1 MGSPN
6 HGAKTL
12 KEILEFNER
21 QIRAIE
27 LNNLEACNSNSL
39 EDFVKE
45 VADQKRRMRETPSS
59 NGKTNKRVKNRFQ
72 KSVTELKKEKM
83 MLEKEIL
90 VEN

>member
-1 MGSPN
+1 M
-6 HGAKTL
+6 
-12 KEILEFNER
+12 EFNER

-45 VADQKRRMRETPSS
+45 VAGQKRSMRETS
-59 NGKTNKRVKNRFQ
+59 NSGSKTNKRVKNRFQ
-72 KSVTELKKEKM
+72 KSVTELKKEK
-83 MLEKEIL
+83 LLIEKEIL